1 MILAWLIII
10 MMTGGLLAWL
20 AGKWNILICRW
31 IALITL
37 IIDFIIIIAIWVSNP
52 GNIGFSQKPEWLIE
66 FTTSWIPQFG
76 INFHLA
82 LDGLSL
88 ILVSLTIFLGII
100 SVITSWTEITEHA
113 GFFHFNILWILAGIT
128 GVFLSLDLFLFYFF
142 WEVMLIPMYFL
153 IGIWGHENRVCAA
166 FKFLI
171 FTQASGLLMFLSIL
185 ALYFIHG
192 KATGVYTF
200 DYLQLLGTSLS
211 PSESFILMCGFLIA
225 FLVKLPVV
233 PFHPWLPD
241 AHTEA
246 PTAGSVILAGLLL
259 KTGAYGILRFALP
272 LFPQSAI
279 AISPYAMVFG
289 AIGILYGA
297 KLAFAQTDFKRLVAY
312 TSVSHMGFIL
322 LGAFAGNAL
331 ALQGVVMQMLAHGI
345 STGALFVIAGSVQE
359 RIHTR
364 DMTQMGG
371 LWQEVPGMAGAGLLF
386 SLASL
391 GLPGLGNFVAE
402 FLILAGSY
410 QVSIGLT
417 IFAAFGLIAST
428 LYSLRIMQKV
438 FYGKGKKVWNI
449 KDFGVREVIMMGA
462 MIVVIVWLGV
472 FPQTFLN
479 TARSSVNN
487 ILQHFTSRNTK
498 AETSSVDR
506 KNVLQKIN
514 SINMTDEKRINSL
527 ILTGHK
533 KIILCREP

>member
-10 MMTGGLLAWL
+10 MMIGGLLAWL
-20 AGKWNILICRW
+20 AGKWNVLMCRW

-52 GNIGFSQKPEWLIE
+52 GNIEISQKPEWLIE

-76 INFHLA
+76 IDFHLA
-82 LDGLSL
+82 LDGLNL

-153 IGIWGHENRVCAA
+153 IGIWGHENRVYAA

-211 PSESFILMCGFLIA
+211 TSESFILMCGFLIA
-225 FLVKLPVV
+225 FLVKLPAV

-259 KTGAYGILRFALP
+259 KTGAYGILRYALP

-279 AISPYAMVFG
+279 AVSPYAMVFG

-322 LGAFAGNAL
+322 LGTFAGNAL
-331 ALQGVVMQMLAHGI
+331 ALQGVVVQMLAHGI
-345 STGALFVIAGSVQE
+345 STGALFVIAGSIQE

-417 IFAAFGLIAST
+417 IFAASGLIAST
-428 LYSLRIMQKV
+428 LYSLMIMQKV
-438 FYGKGKKVWNI
+438 FYGKKKKVWNI
-449 KDFGVREVIMMGA
+449 KDLGVREMIMMGA

-498 AETSSVDR
+498 VETGSVD
-506 KNVLQKIN
+506 KNNLFQKIN
-514 SINMTDEKRINSL
+514 FINMIDEKRSNSM
-527 ILTGHK
+527 ILTGHE
-533 KIILCREP
+533 KIILRREH